1 MLWTGVK
8 VAFGA
13 CVVALAVVFVTG
25 GIFACLLGN
34 YLQEDVIPNAD
45 FDTDNFQ
52 LDQSS
57 FIYFVDD
64 NQEIQEMQQIYADV
78 DRVWA
83 SYEDIPEDLVH
94 AAVAIEDKRFSSTRG
109 WTGSPPPR
117 PA

>member
-1 MLWTGVK
+1 M
-8 VAFGA
+8 
-13 CVVALAVVFVTG
+13 
-25 GIFACLLGN
+25 
-34 YLQEDVIPNAD
+34 IPNAD

-94 AAVAIEDKRFSSTRG
+94 AAVAIEDKRFFQHQGVDWFTTTKACVNMFLGAAPPSAAPPSPSS
-109 WTGSPPPR
+109 
-117 PA
+117 

>member
-1 MLWTGVK
+1 
-8 VAFGA
+8 
-13 CVVALAVVFVTG
+13 
-25 GIFACLLGN
+25 
-34 YLQEDVIPNAD
+34 
-45 FDTDNFQ
+45 
-52 LDQSS
+52 
-57 FIYFVDD
+57 
-64 NQEIQEMQQIYADV
+64 MQQIYADV